1 MNLLYI
7 KGFNRIQITKGV
19 NMISVNEIRE
29 ALTDTEIKLFSTY
42 TESDDLDNNIIEI
55 GDGLIDELIEFLV
68 ANNIKTLQYMIKY
81 TGLDAFLIMED
92 DVRDLKIPDD
102 LQDEIWNEI
111 IEYNEKLE
119 KINFDRP
126 YSITIYCLH
135 ESCFF
140 GIRDYDLWFQDEEVQ
155 FPSDKLEELLSD
167 YKLRIEEKKK
177 KDKKQLEVLKE
188 EFKSVLLNDANFLKC
203 SNKKL
208 RDNYVQKAFEKPE
221 FEKYIK
227 VFDPR
232 DRKFQTVYAKA
243 YVDLFWSEYRN
254 LKK

>member
-1 MNLLYI
+1 
-7 KGFNRIQITKGV
+7 
-19 NMISVNEIRE
+19 MISVNEIKK

-42 TESDDLDNNIIEI
+42 TDSDDLENKMIEI

-81 TGLDAFLIMED
+81 ISIDAFLITED
-92 DVRDLKIPDD
+92 DVRDLKIPDA

-111 IEYNEKLE
+111 KEYNEKLE
-119 KINFDRP
+119 KIDFGRP

-140 GIRDYDLWFQDEEVQ
+140 GINDYDLWFQDEKVQ
-155 FPSDKLEELLSD
+155 FPSDKLEELLSN

-177 KDKKQLEVLKE
+177 EDKKHLEKLKE
-188 EFKSVLLNDANFLKC
+188 EFKKVLLNDAEFLKC

-208 RDNYVQKAFEKPE
+208 RDNFVQKAFERPE
-221 FEKYIK
+221 FEKYIE

-232 DRKFQTVYAKA
+232 DRQFHTVYAKA

-254 LKK
+254 SKK